1 LRRLAKQCWEI
12 SKTGTEFEITS
23 GRNVINRGEASIKG
37 YTSCVQLK
45 PYGSRFLNIEVYE
58 PGVSEGKEDC

>member
-1 LRRLAKQCWEI
+1 MGRLAKQCWEI

-23 GRNVINRGEASIKG
+23 GRNVINRGEVSIKG
-37 YTSCVQLK
+37 YFCVQWK
-45 PYGSRFLNIEVYE
+45 PYCSRFLDIVVYE